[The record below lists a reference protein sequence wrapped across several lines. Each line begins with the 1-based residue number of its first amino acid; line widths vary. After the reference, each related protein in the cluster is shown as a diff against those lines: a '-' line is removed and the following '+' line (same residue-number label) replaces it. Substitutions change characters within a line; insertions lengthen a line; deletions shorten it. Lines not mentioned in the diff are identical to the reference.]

1 MPAAK
6 QVEVADRRPDGRR
19 EGVALIRGC
28 LLQVGF
34 HVHASDFTKKIKR
47 AQAEVYLF
55 GCLSER

>member
-6 QVEVADRRPDGRR
+6 QVEVANRRPNGRR
-19 EGVALIRGC
+19 ESVALVWGC

-34 HVHASDFTKKIKR
+34 HVHANDFTKKIKQ